1 MVSVA
6 RGVGAGRDVA
16 PRSAAAQ
23 QHIAQASCSHRFGRP
38 HGNVGGAKVMRE
50 RLARLELL
58 EAFTADHLKQN
69 QEDLEIPADLVRLHP
84 DQFLSC
90 RTRLS
95 GKDFDDARKL
105 EGDIGL
111 CEQASAA
118 RRDEVLPRLVQQPP
132 SAHLLRW
139 RGFVTTWRIQTWK
152 NGATVD
158 L

>member
-1 MVSVA
+1 MQSSV
-6 RGVGAGRDVA
+6 
-16 PRSAAAQ
+16 RSATRQCWRGEGHARAL
-23 QHIAQASCSHRFGRP
+23 S
-38 HGNVGGAKVMRE
+38 
-50 RLARLELL
+50 RLELL

-118 RRDEVLPRLVQQPP
+118 RRDEVLPRLLQQPP
-132 SAHLLRW
+132 SAHLSTVARLCHHMANSN
-139 RGFVTTWRIQTWK
+139 VE